1 VTGAIGPGLSGIGGS
16 NDKGTAAALFPTAR
30 RRVYAS
36 DGVEDGSWAGGPE
49 GAAAM
54 RKDTT
59 SYGADRPA
67 WDKNDCSVRA
77 LAVATGVPYAVAS
90 VAYSVLGRRVRAGTE
105 VSLSE
110 RLHIEI
116 LGMVQITAVEGMDL
130 ETFLQVAPKGRY
142 VVHKVGH
149 AFAVVDGVVHD
160 WENTTRP
167 ATRITRVWKVTERA
181 RAKMEGLKGLI

>member
-1 VTGAIGPGLSGIGGS
+1 MM
-16 NDKGTAAALFPTAR
+16 K
-30 RRVYAS
+30 
-36 DGVEDGSWAGGPE
+36 
-49 GAAAM
+49 
-54 RKDTT
+54 KDTT
-59 SYGADRPA
+59 SYGAERPA

-90 VAYSVLGRRVRAGTE
+90 VAYSVLGRRLKTGTQ
-105 VSLSE
+105 VGLSE

-116 LGMVQITAVEGMDL
+116 LGMTKVTAVEGMDL
-130 ETFLQVAPKGRY
+130 ETFLRVVPKRSY
-142 VVHKVGH
+142 VVHKIGH

-167 ATRITRVWKVTERA
+167 GTRITRVWKVTERA

>member
-1 VTGAIGPGLSGIGGS
+1 METQ
-16 NDKGTAAALFPTAR
+16 NDTSTIAALFSVAR

-36 DGVEDGSWAGGPE
+36 YGVEVGG
-49 GAAAM
+49 GGGM

-59 SYGADRPA
+59 SYGAERPA
-67 WDKNDCSVRA
+67 WDSKDCSVRA

-90 VAYSVLGRRVRAGTE
+90 VAYSVLGRRLKAGTQ

-116 LGMVQITAVEGMDL
+116 LGMTRITAVEGMDL
-130 ETFLQVAPKGRY
+130 ETFLQVVPTGRY
-142 VVHKVGH
+142 VVHKTGH
-149 AFAVVDGVVHD
+149 AFAVIDGVVHD
-160 WENTTRP
+160 WENTTR
-167 ATRITRVWKVTERA
+167 AGTRITRVWKVTERA